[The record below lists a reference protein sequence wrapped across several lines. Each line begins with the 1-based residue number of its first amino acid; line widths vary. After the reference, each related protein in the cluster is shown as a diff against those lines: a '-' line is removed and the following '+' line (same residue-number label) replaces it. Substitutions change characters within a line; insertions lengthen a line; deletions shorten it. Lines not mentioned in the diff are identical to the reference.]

1 MTGPGDRV
9 LRCRGPLAL
18 ESPGAQHPRT
28 PGASGVHWGS
38 DQLPWGRSG
47 NRGNTLL
54 SLGPSV
60 LTWERSSPPEKK
72 NSKAFQKERKA

>member
-1 MTGPGDRV
+1 MLRRCGPV
-9 LRCRGPLAL
+9 AL
-18 ESPGAQHPRT
+18 ESPGAQQPRT

-72 NSKAFQKERKA
+72 NSKASQERKA